1 MMIQYPSLVEE
12 AYCYQKKVDPTVT
25 KAEIFQLLY
34 HKGLIGPKGEPTK
47 EALDSG
53 YVKDYTESMD
63 LTYTD
68 FLILYPVFARFSA
81 DHFKK
86 IDHFWEMDRTLQE
99 RILGEV
105 EMNQFTE
112 DELIDLSAYFED
124 RRLSEPT
131 VE

>member
-1 MMIQYPSLVEE
+1 
-12 AYCYQKKVDPTVT
+12 
-25 KAEIFQLLY
+25 
-34 HKGLIGPKGEPTK
+34 
-47 EALDSG
+47 
-53 YVKDYTESMD
+53 MD

-68 FLILYPVFARFSA
+68 FLIPLSSICQIFGWPFQ
-81 DHFKK
+81 K

-105 EMNQFTE
+105 ETNQFYRGWI
-112 DELIDLSAYFED
+112 DDLSAYFED

>member
-1 MMIQYPSLVEE
+1 MVIYYPSLVEE
-12 AYCYQKKVDPTVT
+12 AYWYQKKVDPTVT

-34 HKGLIGPKGEPTK
+34 QKGLIGPTGEPTK
-47 EALDSG
+47 EALAAG
-53 YVKDYTESMD
+53 YVKDYTEALD

-68 FLILYPVFARFSA
+68 FLTLYPVFVRFSA

-99 RILGEV
+99 RILGEI
-105 EMNQFTE
+105 ETDQFTG
-112 DELIDLSAYFED
+112 DELIELSAYFED
-124 RRLSEPT
+124 RRVSEPT

>member
-1 MMIQYPSLVEE
+1 ML
-12 AYCYQKKVDPTVT
+12 QKKVDPTVT

-81 DHFKK
+81 DHFK
-86 IDHFWEMDRTLQE
+86 DRPF
-99 RILGEV
+99 LG
-105 EMNQFTE
+105 NGSNTARKDF
-112 DELIDLSAYFED
+112 
-124 RRLSEPT
+124 R
-131 VE
+131 